1 MPTDIRLHIDSRAPF
16 AAGASFG
23 EVGSYERLTGRVAF
37 AVDPTSALYQS
48 VVDLDHAP
56 VNQHGRVEYETTF
69 ALLKPVDL
77 ARGNR
82 RLIYDV
88 VNWGNKRVVQ
98 FFNDAPHSNALDGP
112 EHAGNGFLMR
122 RGYTVVWCGW
132 QGDILAGDDRMTM
145 QLPTPIGDHGPITDR
160 VRAEL
165 IVDEPG
171 IQSLPFSGNAFTR
184 SYPTASLD
192 PAQASLTCREYER
205 DARQALTDWQFATLD
220 TQGQP
225 TPSNTCL
232 YVPEGLR
239 PGWIYELV
247 YTATEP
253 LVLGLGFA
261 AVRDLVDFL
270 RRGERD
276 TGGEL
281 NPLRQGDVGIDKA
294 YAWGRS
300 QSGRF
305 LREFVYR
312 GWNRNAQGRRVFD
325 AVWPHV
331 TGAGRLALNLRFAQP
346 DRYPRQHENHL
357 YPSDQFPY
365 AYTQCTDPWS
375 GRTDAILKRPAT
387 DPLIMHT
394 QTASEYWQRRGSL
407 VHTDAYGVDLPDH
420 PQTRMFL
427 FASSQHHA
435 APNGAPQAGPHRQLS
450 NPLNTTPLLRALLD
464 RLDAWATEGTPPPA
478 SCVPRRADGTLV
490 TAEAV
495 GQAFP
500 KIEEVECPAE
510 PSRLFLQDYGPDYA
524 QGLITNHPPHVDTTQ
539 EYAVLTPSV
548 DADGNDVAG
557 LRTPDVTVPL
567 ATYTGW
573 NLRAQGYSHKAMYSV
588 VGSYIPFTATGDERE
603 ARRDAR
609 PALAERYRS
618 QADYVSRVA
627 LAVQELAAQG
637 LLLPED
643 GDRYIEAAMQANLL
657 PGHPTSTQ
665 S

>member
-1 MPTDIRLHIDSRAPF
+1 MPTDIRLHIETREPF
-16 AAGASFG
+16 AAGTSFG
-23 EVGSYERLTGRVAF
+23 EVGPYERLTGRVAF
-37 AVDPTSALYQS
+37 AIDPASALYQG
-48 VVDLDHAP
+48 VVDLDHVP
-56 VNQHGRVEYETTF
+56 VNQAGRVEYETTF
-69 ALLKPVDL
+69 SLLKPVDL

-88 VNWGNKRVVQ
+88 VNRGNKRLVQ
-98 FFNDAPHSNALDGP
+98 FFNDAPPSNTLDRP

-132 QGDILAGDDRMTM
+132 QSDILAGDDRMTM
-145 QLPTPIGDHGPITDR
+145 RLPTPVGEDGPITGR

-171 IQSLPFSGNAFTR
+171 IQSLPFSGNAYTR

-192 PAQASLTCREYER
+192 AAQATLTCREYER
-205 DARQALTDWQFATLD
+205 DVRQALTGWQFAALD
-220 TQGQP
+220 AQGQP
-225 TPSNTCL
+225 VPSATSL
-232 YVPEGLR
+232 YVPEGFQ
-239 PGWIYELV
+239 PGWIYELI

-253 LVLGLGFA
+253 LVFGLGFA
-261 AVRDLVDFL
+261 AVRDLVNFL
-270 RRGERD
+270 RYGERD
-276 TGGEL
+276 ADGVS
-281 NPLRQGDVGIDKA
+281 NPLCQGEVRMDKA

-312 GWNRNAQGRRVFD
+312 GWNRNAHDRRVFD

-331 TGAGRLALNLRFAQP
+331 TGAGRLALNLRFAHP

-357 YPSDQFPY
+357 YPSDQFPF
-365 AYTQCTDPWS
+365 AYTSCIDPWS

-387 DPLIMHT
+387 DPLILHT

-420 PQTRMFL
+420 PQTRLFF

-435 APNGAPQAGPHRQLS
+435 APNGPPQAGPHRQLS
-450 NPLNTTPLLRALLD
+450 NPLNTSPFLRALLD
-464 RLDAWATEGTPPPA
+464 RLDAWATAGAPPPE
-478 SCVPRRADGTLV
+478 SCVPRRSDGTLV

-495 GQAFP
+495 SQAFP
-500 KIEEVECPAE
+500 RIEEVECPAE
-510 PSRLFLQDYGPDYA
+510 PSRLFVQDYGPDFA
-524 QGLITNHPPHVDTTQ
+524 QGMITNHPPRVDTTQ

-557 LRTPDVTVPL
+557 LHTPDVMVPL

-573 NLRAQGYSHKAMYSV
+573 NLRAEGYGHKAMYSV
-588 VGSYIPFTATGDERE
+588 VGSYIPFVKTQTERQE
-603 ARRDAR
+603 RRDGR
-609 PALAERYRS
+609 SSLSERYRS
-618 QADYVSRVA
+618 KADYVSRVA
-627 LAVQELAAQG
+627 HAVQELAAKG
-637 LLLPED
+637 LLLAED
-643 GDRYIEAAMQANLL
+643 GDRYIETAMQADIL
-657 PGHPTSTQ
+657 PYEQDTVP
-665 S
+665 